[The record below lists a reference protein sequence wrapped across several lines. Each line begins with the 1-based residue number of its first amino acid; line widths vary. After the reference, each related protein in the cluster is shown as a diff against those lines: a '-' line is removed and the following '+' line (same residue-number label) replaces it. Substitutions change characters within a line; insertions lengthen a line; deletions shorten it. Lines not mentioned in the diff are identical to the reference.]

1 VVEDK
6 SASEPSSEDF
16 EIPSYVSAPVVL
28 HRARVAVRRAE
39 RCHPHG
45 HAVGTAQVYVTFGP
59 NGRVVAARLEGEPL
73 ASAPVARCLLDQ
85 ARSISLPKF
94 KGEPFTIRQTITLR

>member
-1 VVEDK
+1 
-6 SASEPSSEDF
+6 
-16 EIPSYVSAPVVL
+16 
-28 HRARVAVRRAE
+28 
-39 RCHPHG
+39 
-45 HAVGTAQVYVTFGP
+45 VGTAQVYVTFAP

-94 KGEPFTIRQTITLR
+94 EGEPFTIRQTITLR